1 MYWSCVH
8 GLISAPCSNRV
19 IVFIIIGVEGFY
31 TINWTF
37 LASTFVKNIMI
48 FSLRSAQ
55 YTLFKHTF

>member
-8 GLISAPCSNRV
+8 GLISAPCANRV

-37 LASTFVKNIMI
+37 LTSTFVKNIMK